1 MNELK
6 TISKT
11 EDELRVANHIVL
23 FGGKDLEGEHFTPDT
38 KIESPYTKNGG
49 VLVDWEHGQDE
60 PDGDEIL
67 GRVDWS
73 TKEITDDGVWVERV
87 LDRHNTYMQLI
98 EPLIDEGIIGTST
111 GAVGKGI
118 KRTKKGEIQVWP
130 IKRDSLTVQPAEP
143 RMLSTNALSALK
155 SLSEHS
161 PDIKAMLSRGD
172 QEIADKKAD
181 NTGADATVRVEVV
194 TMSEQTKEVE
204 ADVVSKEDFDALVA
218 AVKAQAESTE
228 NLVKTLEDKPAES
241 KAGTITEVKDEAD
254 RALEGNP
261 FTTYGEFLMAVVV
274 ADSSGAAFDK
284 RLHPLKSPDA
294 GDEYGYSVAGALGAD
309 FVGSVS
315 NAKAFRKAAPTG
327 LGESSGPAGGFL
339 VDSDRAPGILSR
351 VYEVGQLLQRVSMDT
366 VSANA
371 NGMTY
376 FAEDETSRADGSR
389 RGGIRFYWI
398 AENSAITSSAPTFRV
413 MELKLRK
420 AAGLVYATDEQ
431 LADTAALESYIMRIL
446 PEELRF
452 GVEDSIINGLGTGQ
466 PEGILNSNATVSVA
480 KETGQPAVT
489 IVAENISKMWARLY
503 SPSKR
508 NAIWLVNADVAP
520 QLHQLNFA
528 VGTGGALVYM
538 PPGGLS
544 GAPFGTLLGR
554 PVIEHESCATLGTV
568 GDILLIDP
576 TEYQM
581 IEKGGIEQ
589 ASSIHVR
596 FTQGEQVFRFIWRV
610 DGQSSWSAALTPLNG
625 TNTVSPFISLATR
638 A

>member
-6 TISKT
+6 AVSKT
-11 EDELRVANHIVL
+11 DDELRVANHIVL
-23 FGGKDLEGEHFTPDT
+23 FGGKDLQDEFFTPDT
-38 KIESPYTKNGG
+38 KLESPYTKNSG

-73 TKEITDDGVWVERV
+73 TMKRTDDGVWVERV
-87 LDRHNTYMQLI
+87 LDRHNAYMKLI
-98 EPLIDEGIIGTST
+98 EPLIDEGIVGTST
-111 GAVGKGI
+111 EAVGKGI
-118 KRTKKGEIQVWP
+118 KRTKKGEIQIWP

-143 RMLSTNALSALK
+143 RMLSTNAISALK
-155 SLSEHS
+155 SLAEHS

-172 QEIADKKAD
+172 EEIADTGAD
-181 NTGADATVRVEVV
+181 DTGADATVRVEVV
-194 TMSEQTKEVE
+194 TMSEPTEEV
-204 ADVVSKEDFDALVA
+204 ATDVVSKEDFDALVA
-218 AVKAQAESTE
+218 VVKAQAESTE
-228 NLVKTLEDKPAES
+228 NLVKTLADKPAES

-254 RALEGNP
+254 RELEGNP
-261 FTTYGEFLMAVVV
+261 FATFGEFLKGVVD
-274 ADSSGAAFDK
+274 ADSSGGAFDK
-284 RLHPLKSPDA
+284 RLHPLKSSDA
-294 GDEYGYSVAGALGAD
+294 GDEYGYSVAGAMGAE

-315 NAKAFRKAAPTG
+315 NAKAFKAAPTG
-327 LGESSGPAGGFL
+327 LGESSGPLGGYL

-351 VYEVGQLLQRVSMDT
+351 VYEVGALLQRVSMDT

-376 FAEDETSRADGSR
+376 YAEDETSRADGSR
-389 RGGIRFYWI
+389 RGGIRFYWV

-431 LADTAALESYIMRIL
+431 LADTSALESYIFRIL

-466 PEGILNSNATVSVA
+466 PEGILNSNATVSIA
-480 KETGQPAVT
+480 KETGQAATT

-508 NAIWLVNADVAP
+508 SAVWLVNADVAP

-544 GAPFGTLLGR
+544 GAPYGTLLGR

-568 GDILLIDP
+568 GDILLVDP

-581 IEKGGIEQ
+581 IEKGGIES